1 MIGDNYKRTAN
12 NLIFIASEP
21 VVQKSIFNELMDDLE
36 KNINSDNNNLIKTIN
51 NFFL

>member
-21 VVQKSIFNELMDDLE
+21 VVQKAYL
-36 KNINSDNNNLIKTIN
+36 KHG
-51 NFFL
+51 